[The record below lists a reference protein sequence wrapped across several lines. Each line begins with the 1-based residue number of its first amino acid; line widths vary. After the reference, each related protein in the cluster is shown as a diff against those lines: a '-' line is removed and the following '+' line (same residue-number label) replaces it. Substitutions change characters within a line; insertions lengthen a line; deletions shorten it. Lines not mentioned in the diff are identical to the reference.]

1 MSKPVHQIVAKHLEY
16 LGYQVQLQ
24 PDGWT
29 YAVHP
34 VRHNIHLRASE
45 LGVRLHCLIWI
56 GNDVSSREAWLEFVN
71 RANESST
78 VARFMFGRDAE
89 GTWFVRIRALLS
101 GAYER
106 RPFGLLLDAWH
117 EDLAVLRTAPR
128 VEEPK
133 VEADEEKQEDRAVV
147 H

>member
-1 MSKPVHQIVAKHLEY
+1 MSKPIDQIVAKHLEY
-16 LGYQVQLQ
+16 FGYENHVQ

-34 VRHNIHLRASE
+34 VRHNIHLRAFE

-56 GNDVSSREAWLEFVN
+56 GNDVSSREAWLDFVN
-71 RANESST
+71 RANESSA
-78 VARFMFGRDAE
+78 VARFTFGRDAE

-101 GAYER
+101 GVYDR
-106 RPFGLLLDAWH
+106 RLFGLLLDAWH
-117 EDLAVLRTAPR
+117 EDLAVLRTASR
-128 VEEPK
+128 EEETRD
-133 VEADEEKQEDRAVV
+133 EAEEEKHEERAVA

>member
-1 MSKPVHQIVAKHLEY
+1 MSKPVDQIVAKHLEY
-16 LGYQVQLQ
+16 LGYEVHVQ

-34 VRHNIHLRASE
+34 VRHNIHLLASE

-56 GNDVSSREAWLEFVN
+56 GNDISGREAWLEFVN
-71 RANESST
+71 RANESAS
-78 VARFMFGRDAE
+78 VARFAFGRDGE

-101 GAYER
+101 RVYDR
-106 RPFGLLLDAWH
+106 RLFGLLLDAWH

-128 VEEPK
+128 DEEAK
-133 VEADEEKQEDRAVV
+133 VEADERKQEERAVV

>member
-1 MSKPVHQIVAKHLEY
+1 MSRPVDRIVAKHLEY
-16 LGYQVQLQ
+16 LGYQTHVQ

-29 YAVHP
+29 YAAHP
-34 VRHNIHLRASE
+34 VRHNIHIRASE

-56 GNDVSSREAWLEFVN
+56 GNDVSSREAWLDFVN
-71 RANESST
+71 RATESSS
-78 VARFMFGRDAE
+78 VARFTFGRDAE

-106 RPFGLLLDAWH
+106 RPFGLLLDAGH
-117 EDLAVLRTAPR
+117 EDVAVLGTAPR
-128 VEEPK
+128 EEEGK
-133 VEADEEKQEDRAVV
+133 LEGYEEKQEEHAVV

>member
-1 MSKPVHQIVAKHLEY
+1 MSKPTDQIVAKHLEY
-16 LGYQVQLQ
+16 LGYEIHVQ

-34 VRHNIHLRASE
+34 VRHNIHLRAFE

-71 RANESST
+71 RANESSS
-78 VARFMFGRDAE
+78 VARFTFGRDAE
-89 GTWFVRIRALLS
+89 GTRFVRIRALLS

-117 EDLAVLRTAPR
+117 EDLAFLRTAPR
-128 VEEPK
+128 EEDTRD
-133 VEADEEKQEDRAVV
+133 EADD
-147 H
+147 